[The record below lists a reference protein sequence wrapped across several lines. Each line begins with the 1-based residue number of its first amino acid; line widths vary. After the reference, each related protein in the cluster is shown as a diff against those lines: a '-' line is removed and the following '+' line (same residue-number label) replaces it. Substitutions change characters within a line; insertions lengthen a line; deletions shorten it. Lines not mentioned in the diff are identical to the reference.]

1 MEMSV
6 VDRKDIPIVS
16 RPRDTV
22 IRGIVE
28 KARDLASGEALCME
42 CETWGK
48 ARSLSTNLRQ
58 YRLRVDGC
66 EGLEIRQRGTSV
78 FCWFEEKWK

>member
-16 RPRDTV
+16 RPRGIV

-28 KARDLASGEALCME
+28 KTRALASGEALHLE

-58 YRLRVDGC
+58 YRLRVDGG
-66 EGLEIRQRGTSV
+66 EDLKVAQRGTSV
-78 FCWFEEKWK
+78 FCWFEGV